1 MTVFVVVIE
10 VVTCAQFNPMDDD
23 YFISGSIDGIVR
35 IWDVLR
41 GQVVDWIDNKEI
53 VTAICYRPDG
63 KVI

>member
-1 MTVFVVVIE
+1 MVVIE